1 MNVIILG
8 FFLSLAILLCV
19 FFFREKNVCVQ
30 TNNKMKRAFIEV
42 AIQCAVYQFTN
53 KACSS
58 VDECID
64 WLREHSDTLK
74 HKGHYVLDDKDL
86 WEIATTAHGRY
97 LSK

>member
-19 FFFREKNVCVQ
+19 FFNREKNVCVQ
-30 TNNKMKRAFIEV
+30 INNKMKRAFIEV

-53 KACSS
+53 NTCST
-58 VDECID
+58 VDECIS

-74 HKGHYVLDDKDL
+74 HKGNYVLDDKDL